1 MAMTEQTTSPYAPPA
16 PSKSLRIIKPDP
28 YNYLFSKWNFI
39 RWAFYFTAMI
49 IILWALTDTIIW
61 IAVMKGIL
69 ALAVLIYYFK
79 NLHNARKMDETLNIW
94 AFRKRALFKD
104 DLIITMST
112 DTEYLDEV
120 FPLKQ
125 IILVVPGLVTLL
137 KFKGDVYAV
146 MWKVHT
152 KNYDQSVID
161 ELELKVKKWLDGL
174 QENLVFQ
181 SVWYKVDA
189 HNAKTLKV
197 IGEAAES
204 SIHTKPKDLH
214 VQALMAYA
222 TVDNRPQNVVK
233 HVYLQSLGRCVSIEE
248 AISQFDA
255 IIPGLESELKSSLHD
270 LERVTAVTDIVAIQ
284 QEIWESEQVLEW

>member
-1 MAMTEQTTSPYAPPA
+1 
-16 PSKSLRIIKPDP
+16 
-28 YNYLFSKWNFI
+28 
-39 RWAFYFTAMI
+39 
-49 IILWALTDTIIW
+49 
-61 IAVMKGIL
+61 
-69 ALAVLIYYFK
+69 
-79 NLHNARKMDETLNIW
+79 MDETLNVW

-104 DLIITMST
+104 DLIVTMST
-112 DTEYLDEV
+112 DTEYLDEE

-125 IILVVPGLVTLL
+125 IIIVIPGIVTLL
-137 KFKGDVYAV
+137 KFKGDIYCA

-152 KNYDQSVID
+152 KNYDQSIVD

-181 SVWYKVDA
+181 SIWYKVDA

-197 IGEAAES
+197 IGEASES
-204 SIHTKPKDLH
+204 PIHTKPKDLH

-222 TVDNRPQNVVK
+222 TTDTRTQNVVK
-233 HVYLQSLGRCVSIEE
+233 HVFLQSLGYCVSVEK

-270 LERVTAVTDIVAIQ
+270 LERVTAVTDVIAIQ
-284 QEIWESEQVLEW
+284 KEIWESEQVVEW